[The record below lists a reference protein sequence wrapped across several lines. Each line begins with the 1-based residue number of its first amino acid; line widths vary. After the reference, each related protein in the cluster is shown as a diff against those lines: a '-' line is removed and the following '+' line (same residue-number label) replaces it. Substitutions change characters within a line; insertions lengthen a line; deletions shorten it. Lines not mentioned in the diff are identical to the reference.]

1 MTNDIMSASLS
12 TTPRTREPMRSVG
25 PSLTEKVVDTKPLLP
40 VSGEKLP
47 PATSQ
52 PATPS
57 ENLDNAVKQLNDYV
71 QSVRRDLQFSID
83 KDSGRTVIKVV
94 DSQTKEVIRQYPAEE
109 VLKAAKELSK
119 GHGLL
124 IRVKA

>member
-1 MTNDIMSASLS
+1 MANDIMSASLS
-12 TTPRTREPMRSVG
+12 TTNRTREPMRSVG
-25 PSLTEKVVDTKPLLP
+25 TSPTEKVIDTKPLLP

-52 PATPS
+52 RPTPS
-57 ENLDNAVKQLNDYV
+57 ENLDNAVKQLNDYI

-109 VLKAAKELSK
+109 VLKAAKELST
-119 GHGLL
+119 GNGLL